1 MSTPTVVLDTETTGL
16 DAPIGVVE
24 LAHVFINDEME
35 VLSEHCCLVNPGRPI
50 DPGAT
55 DIHGIKDEHVVGHPP
70 LERAIAPLTALPEII
85 VIGHNIPFDLRLVGP
100 HLNVV
105 GTVCTLAL
113 SRQYFP
119 KAPNHRLSTMQE
131 YLGLP
136 DFEAHRAL
144 GDVITAL
151 NVLRRI
157 LVGHGLTLQQVVQRQ
172 AKPRMLSVMPWGKHA
187 GKPLIQVPS
196 DYRRWLLAQ
205 GNLDQDMRYTLTQLE
220 KL

>member
-16 DAPIGVVE
+16 DNPIGVVE
-24 LAHVFINDEME
+24 LAYAFINDELE
-35 VLSEHCCLVNPGRPI
+35 VLSEHTCLVNPGRPI
-50 DPGAT
+50 NPDASE
-55 DIHGIKDEHVVGHPP
+55 IHGIKDEHLVGHPP
-70 LERAIAPLTALPEII
+70 LERAIAPLTALPEVV

-100 HLNVV
+100 HLSLA

-113 SRQYFP
+113 SRQYYP
-119 KAPNHRLSTMQE
+119 QAPNHKLGTMQKF
-131 YLGLP
+131 LGLP

-151 NVLRRI
+151 NILRKI
-157 LVGHGLTLQQVVQRQ
+157 LVDHGLTLTQVIQRQ

-187 GKPLIQVPS
+187 GKPLISVPPS
-196 DYRRWLLAQ
+196 YRRFLLEK